1 MELLKDALAAGIK
14 NAEIKEDE
22 GDKDNMSI
30 ATVSEYSYSMSQAVF
45 KNTRLPPLFGTK
57 DFASKP
63 YLNLYTEE
71 DANEL
76 NQFRNSISANLSGQ
90 LPTSPDSGSAQ
101 IKRESVALPPP
112 PPPLDQVLSQ
122 SNVIPINIPP
132 SPMNI
137 PSQQPLAPPPPL
149 DVVLGL
155 QK

>member
-1 MELLKDALAAGIK
+1 MDLLKDALATGIK

-63 YLNLYTEE
+63 FLNLYTEE

-76 NQFRNSISANLSGQ
+76 NQYRNSISSNLSGQ

-101 IKRESVALPPP
+101 IKKESVVLPP
-112 PPPLDQVLSQ
+112 PPPLDQVLGQ
-122 SNVIPINIPP
+122 QTNVSPINIPP
-132 SPMNI
+132 
-137 PSQQPLAPPPPL
+137 PPPL
-149 DVVLGL
+149 NIPN
-155 QK
+155 Q